1 MSYDTFQ
8 CLKVEVN
15 RFVAFVTIDHPPIN
29 LFDREL
35 MLEFHAL
42 GKQLSV
48 DPDVKVAVIQSADPE
63 FFIAHADVTG
73 IQRIISDGKREDD
86 RPNFFQAMADRF
98 RSMPKVTIAKIEGR
112 ARGGGSELALAMDMV
127 FAARGRAIL
136 SQPEVLLGIFPGGGG
151 TQRLPARV
159 GRGRAMEIILGC
171 EDIPADLAER
181 YGYINRALP
190 PDELGPFVEK
200 LAYRIASFPAEAIA
214 LAKEAV
220 NLTDPGIT
228 ERLVRETRL
237 FNQVLE
243 TEGAVRRMARFM
255 EIGGQTREV
264 EMRDFGRIAEEMG
277 APALD
282 E

>member
-1 MSYDTFQ
+1 MGYEA
-8 CLKVEVN
+8 LKSLRVN
-15 RFVAFVTIDHPPIN
+15 MDRGVAFVTIDHPPIN

-42 GKQLSV
+42 GKLLSV
-48 DPDVKVAVIQSADPE
+48 DPQVKVAVFQSANPD

-73 IQRIISDGKREDD
+73 IQRIIEDGKREDD
-86 RPNFFQAMADRF
+86 RPNFFQAMVDRF

-159 GRGRAMEIILGC
+159 GRARAMEIILGC
-171 EDIPADLAER
+171 EDFTADLAER

-190 PDELGPFVEK
+190 PEELGPFVEK
-200 LAYRIASFPAEAIA
+200 LAYRIASFPIDAIA

-220 NLTDPGIT
+220 NVTDPGIT
-228 ERLVRETRL
+228 GRLVQETRL
-237 FNQVLE
+237 FNKVLE
-243 TEGAVRRMARFM
+243 SEGAVRRMAQFM
-255 EIGGQTREV
+255 ELGGQTREV
-264 EMRDFGRIAEEMG
+264 EMRDFGTIAEEME
-277 APALD
+277 AD
-282 E
+282 

>member
-1 MSYDTFQ
+1 MSYDTYQ
-8 CLKVEVN
+8 CLQVEID

-29 LFDREL
+29 LFDRAL

-48 DPDVKVAVIQSADPE
+48 DAEVKVAVFQSADPE
-63 FFIAHADVTG
+63 FFIAHADITS
-73 IQRIISDGKREDD
+73 IQRIIEDGKREDD

-98 RSMPKVTIAKIEGR
+98 RTMPKVTIAKIEGR

-127 FAARGRAIL
+127 FAAQGRAIF

-151 TQRLPARV
+151 TQRLPGLV

-171 EDIPADLAER
+171 ADIPADLAER

-190 PDELGPFVEK
+190 PAELGPFVEK
-200 LAYRIASFPAEAIA
+200 LAYRIASFPLEAIA
-214 LAKEAV
+214 LAKEAI
-220 NLTDPGIT
+220 NAADPGLT
-228 ERLVRETRL
+228 GRLVQETRL
-237 FNQVLE
+237 FNKVLE
-243 TEGAVRRMARFM
+243 SEGAIRRMARFM

-264 EMRDFGRIAEEMG
+264 EMRDFGAIAEEMG
-277 APALD
+277 AGQAN
-282 E
+282 